1 MKNNLMLAIG
11 ILSFSPNFVQ
21 TPKACDSKKYCILR
35 IVSFKERFANIIKKI
50 RNYFYFLKIFSHK
63 IAFVTL

>member
-21 TPKACDSKKYCILR
+21 TPKACDSKKY
-35 IVSFKERFANIIKKI
+35 
-50 RNYFYFLKIFSHK
+50 
-63 IAFVTL
+63 